1 MNAIFTRKDSPV
13 VNDCFV
19 GMAKWPYAVVL
30 DGAILTALA
39 GSAPVGISL
48 EIGGTLTG
56 IGFTVPAYPASV
68 PIYEITLGITIPANT
83 EVRWRV
89 TAAPDNPGASISQ
102 SAITLSATAKGDA
115 IAPPMTVRWVNGQ
128 EVTTLYA
135 YDPVAH
141 TFNDVSNG
149 LAASRAVIIDPS
161 PFNVLQIAFL
171 VPGPDAVEV
180 MRVEAGKLIVQNL
193 TLTGGSSPGSN
204 SPALEFMIGSVI
216 VATLLA
222 DGTLIAPS
230 ATQGTV
236 VDDPTQFI
244 FYSGASPVASF
255 GALGVTAAEFDEP
268 L

>member
-13 VNDCFV
+13 VNDYFI

-30 DGAILTALA
+30 DGAILTTLA
-39 GSAPVGISL
+39 GSAPVVISL

-89 TAAPDNPGASISQ
+89 TAAPDDPGASISQ
-102 SAITLSATAKGDA
+102 SSITLSATAKGDA
-115 IAPPMTVRWVNGQ
+115 IAPPMTVRWVNGL

-135 YDPVAH
+135 YNPVTHA
-141 TFNDVSNG
+141 FNDVSNG
-149 LAASRAVIIDPS
+149 LAATRAVFASGISDGLEVIFSLPS
-161 PFNVLQIAFL
+161 EQQVLRFNVGTMI
-171 VPGPDAVEV
+171 VNN
-180 MRVEAGKLIVQNL
+180 LI
-193 TLTGGSSPGSN
+193 LTGGSSPGSN
-204 SPALEFMIGSVI
+204 SPALEFMIGNVI